1 MRKEKCPSAS
11 FACLVEAWVAL
22 TGTNVLENL
31 WKLLNG
37 VKTFRGGGAWLAT
50 LQSCEGECPTFP
62 ACTPEREEGA
72 HEEEAEFLERRP
84 RILEE
89 ALVW

>member
-1 MRKEKCPSAS
+1 MSD
-11 FACLVEAWVAL
+11 FL
-22 TGTNVLENL
+22 
-31 WKLLNG
+31 
-37 VKTFRGGGAWLAT
+37 
-50 LQSCEGECPTFP
+50 

-72 HEEEAEFLERRP
+72 HEEEAEFLVRRP